1 MKDHNNFFT
10 ATGIPSLFLIFSVL
24 CLAVLSLLTLGNSR
38 SELSTARNSMQQTED
53 YYNACSQASTVI
65 NEIQTE
71 LTDTY
76 RQATDQ
82 KNYLA
87 LVGQFCKDHSELT
100 FDEEKQTLLFA
111 ESLSDTQQLTVCLKV
126 LYPEKSGDSLYP
138 SSDTEPFIEILQWKT
153 DTTASWTP
161 DTSQSV
167 YKGGT
172 HE

>member
-1 MKDHNNFFT
+1 MKDHNSFFT

-24 CLAVLSLLTLGNSR
+24 CLAVLSLLTLGNSC
-38 SELSTARNSMQQTED
+38 SELNTARNSMQQTED

-65 NEIQTE
+65 TAA
-71 LTDTY
+71 Y

-82 KNYLA
+82 ENYLA

-111 ESLSDTQQLTVCLKV
+111 EPLSDTQQLTVCLKV
-126 LYPEKSGDSLYP
+126 LYPEKSGDSL
-138 SSDTEPFIEILQWKT
+138 IQILQWKT

>member
-1 MKDHNNFFT
+1 MKDHNSFFT

-71 LTDTY
+71 LTDAY
-76 RQATDQ
+76 R
-82 KNYLA
+82 
-87 LVGQFCKDHSELT
+87 QFCKDHSELT
-100 FDEEKQTLLFA
+100 FNEEKQTLLFA
-111 ESLSDTQQLTVCLKV
+111 EPLSDTQQLTVCLKV
-126 LYPEKSGDSLYP
+126 LYPEKSGDSL
-138 SSDTEPFIEILQWKT
+138 IQILQWKT

>member
-1 MKDHNNFFT
+1 MKDHNSFFT

-71 LTDTY
+71 LTDAY

-111 ESLSDTQQLTVCLKV
+111 ESLSGTQQLTVCLKV
-126 LYPEKSGDSLYP
+126 LYRRNPG
-138 SSDTEPFIEILQWKT
+138 IL
-153 DTTASWTP
+153 
-161 DTSQSV
+161 
-167 YKGGT
+167 
-172 HE
+172 

>member
-1 MKDHNNFFT
+1 
-10 ATGIPSLFLIFSVL
+10 
-24 CLAVLSLLTLGNSR
+24 
-38 SELSTARNSMQQTED
+38 MQQTED

-71 LTDTY
+71 LTDAY

-87 LVGQFCKDHSELT
+87 LVGQFCKDILSLLLT
-100 FDEEKQTLLFA
+100 RKSRHCIFA

-126 LYPEKSGDSLYP
+126 LYPEKSGDSL
-138 SSDTEPFIEILQWKT
+138 IQILQWKT

>member
-1 MKDHNNFFT
+1 MKDHNSFFT

-24 CLAVLSLLTLGNSR
+24 CLAVLSLLTLGNSC
-38 SELSTARNSMQQTED
+38 SELNTARNSMQQTED

-71 LTDTY
+71 LTAAY

-126 LYPEKSGDSLYP
+126 LYPEKSGDSL
-138 SSDTEPFIEILQWKT
+138 IQILQWKT

>member
-1 MKDHNNFFT
+1 MKDHNSFFT

-71 LTDTY
+71 LTDAY
-76 RQATDQ
+76 R
-82 KNYLA
+82 LA

-126 LYPEKSGDSLYP
+126 LYPEKSGDSL
-138 SSDTEPFIEILQWKT
+138 IQILQWKT
-153 DTTASWTP
+153 DTTASWTT

>member
-1 MKDHNNFFT
+1 MKDHNSFFT

-24 CLAVLSLLTLGNSR
+24 CLAVLSLLTLGNSS

-71 LTDTY
+71 LTDAY

-87 LVGQFCKDHSELT
+87 LVGQF
-100 FDEEKQTLLFA
+100 
-111 ESLSDTQQLTVCLKV
+111 SDTQQLTVCLKV
-126 LYPEKSGDSLYP
+126 LYPEKSGDSL
-138 SSDTEPFIEILQWKT
+138 IQILQWKT

>member
-1 MKDHNNFFT
+1 MKDHNSFFT

-71 LTDTY
+71 LTAAY

-100 FDEEKQTLLFA
+100 FA

-126 LYPEKSGDSLYP
+126 LYPEKSGDSL
-138 SSDTEPFIEILQWKT
+138 IQILQWKT